1 MGNSHANTLSNKM
14 SKHDYLGRPTF
25 MQLSEVRR
33 IDLSNLLGLLY
44 SQLLQAF
51 EQYLDALV
59 VKAGDINGSDVLDAS
74 LQ

>member
-1 MGNSHANTLSNKM
+1 
-14 SKHDYLGRPTF
+14 

-33 IDLSNLLGLLY
+33 IDLSDLLGLLY
-44 SQLLQAF
+44 SQLLQAL

>member
-1 MGNSHANTLSNKM
+1 
-14 SKHDYLGRPTF
+14 

-44 SQLLQAF
+44 SQLLQAL
-51 EQYLDALV
+51 EQDFDALV

>member
-1 MGNSHANTLSNKM
+1 MN
-14 SKHDYLGRPTF
+14 KHDYLGRPTF

-51 EQYLDALV
+51 EQYLYALV